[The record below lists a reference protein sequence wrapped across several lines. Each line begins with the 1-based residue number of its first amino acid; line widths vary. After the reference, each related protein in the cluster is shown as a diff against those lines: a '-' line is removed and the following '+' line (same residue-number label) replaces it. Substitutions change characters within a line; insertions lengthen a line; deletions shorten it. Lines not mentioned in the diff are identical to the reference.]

1 MSLHLPSFSFFCLA
15 SCGVRG
21 FSSTLGVSTISSSL
35 PAAFAADFFDDAL
48 GLEAFFL
55 LAGSVAGVLG
65 VDSLSLVAVLGV
77 FAGCR

>member
-1 MSLHLPSFSFFCLA
+1 MLLHSPSFSFFCLA

-35 PAAFAADFFDDAL
+35 APAFAADFFADDL

-55 LAGSVAGVLG
+55 LAGSAAGVFG

-77 FAGCR
+77 FAGYR